1 MDPARKKRLNT
12 ERKPLMHTSKKL
24 GAAVTAAALA
34 GSLAACGSGGPS
46 GGGGKISDDKIV
58 LGVISDMSGVYSDL
72 AGKNSVEAVKM
83 AVADFKKK
91 YGDKAVTK
99 DIEVI
104 SADHQDKP
112 EVANTKAKEMYDRE
126 GADAIFDVP
135 TSSAALA
142 VANVAKQEKKLFFEV
157 GAGTTSMTTD
167 QCNAYT
173 YDYGYDTYMLAHGT
187 GTTVT
192 QNGAKNWYI
201 IYPDYA
207 FGQDMNKQFTEAIGK
222 AGGKVVKS
230 DSTPFPNDNFSTF
243 LTKAANLD
251 PKPDVLGAMQAGGDL
266 VNLAKQYNQFGLK
279 DKGIDLAV
287 GLMFD
292 TDIASIG
299 ADSLKGTLFTTAWF
313 WNMDDQ
319 SRKWADEFKE
329 RTGVRPTFDHAGN
342 YSAATQY
349 LEAVQ
354 RAGTDDADEVNKELA
369 DYEFDD
375 FFARNATL
383 RAGDHNLEHDAYL
396 VKVKDPAKA
405 TEEADYTEMVKTI
418 PADEAFMSVED
429 SGCSMG

>member
-1 MDPARKKRLNT
+1 
-12 ERKPLMHTSKKL
+12 
-24 GAAVTAAALA
+24 
-34 GSLAACGSGGPS
+34 
-46 GGGGKISDDKIV
+46 
-58 LGVISDMSGVYSDL
+58 
-72 AGKNSVEAVKM
+72 
-83 AVADFKKK
+83 
-91 YGDKAVTK
+91 
-99 DIEVI
+99 
-104 SADHQDKP
+104 
-112 EVANTKAKEMYDRE
+112 
-126 GADAIFDVP
+126 
-135 TSSAALA
+135 
-142 VANVAKQEKKLFFEV
+142 
-157 GAGTTSMTTD
+157 
-167 QCNAYT
+167 
-173 YDYGYDTYMLAHGT
+173 
-187 GTTVT
+187 
-192 QNGAKNWYI
+192 
-201 IYPDYA
+201 
-207 FGQDMNKQFTEAIGK
+207 
-222 AGGKVVKS
+222 VVKS
-230 DSTPFPNDNFSTF
+230 DATPFPNDNFSTF
-243 LTKAANLD
+243 MTKAPGLN
-251 PKPDVLGAMQAGGDL
+251 PKPDVLGTMQAGADL
-266 VNLAKQYNQFGLK
+266 VNVVKQYNEFNMR
-279 DKGIDLAV
+279 DKGFELAV